1 MLRALLF
8 IPAGDPDMRKWMVAL
23 WAHCMRRKYKPQAVV
38 HQWCD
43 VRKLMDEGAAHKVVV
58 ARLDQVGWLDVVSE
72 TPDRPPCARQRRP
85 RLTGAAEG

>member
-23 WAHCMRRKYKPQAVV
+23 WAHCMRRKYKPEAVV
-38 HQWCD
+38 HEWCD
-43 VRKLMDEGAAHKVVV
+43 VRKLMDEGAAQKVVV

-72 TPDRPPCARQRRP
+72 NPEGDEAKPSRR
-85 RLTGAAEG
+85 TGRM

>member
-23 WAHCMRRKYKPQAVV
+23 WAHCMRRKYKPEAVV
-38 HQWCD
+38 HEWCD

-72 TPDRPPCARQRRP
+72 SSDGDEAKPSRR
-85 RLTGAAEG
+85 TGRM

>member
-23 WAHCMRRKYKPQAVV
+23 WAHCMRRKYKPEAVV
-38 HQWCD
+38 HEWCD

-58 ARLDQVGWLDVVSE
+58 ARLDHVGWLEVVSE
-72 TPDRPPCARQRRP
+72 NSEGDEAKPSRR
-85 RLTGAAEG
+85 TGRM